1 MALYDDDM
9 LEEINSNVDLL
20 DYIGSTMEL
29 KQRGKD
35 YFGHCSLH
43 IDRTSSFSVTPSKNK
58 FFCFSCGA
66 GGGIIQYLILYEKLG
81 YDEAIKKASRLADV
95 DLKAMC
101 QSETVK
107 LNKVIRKFH
116 NNNPSESST
125 REILSSKEL
134 LKYKDVEI
142 PEWVEEGI
150 SPSVLKI
157 FGIRLDNRGNRIVYP
172 VYDMVGNLI
181 NIKGRTLC
189 KEFKF
194 FGIQKYINY
203 YPVGVVDYFQGMNIT
218 LQYIKASGEI
228 KIFESIKSVMKLFTW
243 GIKDSA
249 SAEKHTL
256 TLEQIKILISTQ
268 EIKSVVFCYDSDVSY
283 QERKVK
289 ENIDLLKR
297 FVNVYVIIDKKN
309 LLGGVEGK
317 NSPVDLGKE
326 VWESLYQTRVKIK

>member
-1 MALYDDDM
+1 MALYDEDM

-20 DYIGSTMEL
+20 DYIGNTMEL

-35 YFGHCSLH
+35 YFGHCTLH
-43 IDRTSSFSVTPSKNK
+43 IDRTSSFSITPAKNK

-66 GGGIIQYLILYEKLG
+66 GGGIIQYLILYEKLSF
-81 YDEAIKKASRLADV
+81 DEAVQKASRLADV

-107 LNKVIRKFH
+107 LNKVIRKIH
-116 NNNPSESST
+116 NNKTNYVST
-125 REILSSKEL
+125 HEILDSGEL

-150 SPSVLKI
+150 SSNVLKM
-157 FGIRLDNRGNRIVYP
+157 FGVRLDSRGNRIVYP

-203 YPVGVVDYFQGMNIT
+203 YPVGTLDYFQGMNIT
-218 LQYIKASGEI
+218 LQYIKESGEV

-243 GIKDSA
+243 GTKDSA

-256 TLEQIKILISTQ
+256 TPEQVKILISTP

-283 QERKVK
+283 KERKVK

-297 FVNVYVIIDKKN
+297 FVNVYVIVDRDN
-309 LLGGVEGK
+309 LLGGAEGK
-317 NSPVDLGKE
+317 NSPVDLGKDI
-326 VWESLYQTRVKIK
+326 WESLYRTKVKIK